1 MKYIAG
7 EFPLEPSDF
16 PIDAGLMSEWENMLI
31 DQTILEQT
39 KSLSEFV
46 NYGVSHMDIP
56 PFNCQSPIMI
66 PMLQKLFNFPSE
78 FIELQQFIMRDKNGV
93 AYIPASGQRPNAD
106 GQS

>member
-1 MKYIAG
+1 
-7 EFPLEPSDF
+7 
-16 PIDAGLMSEWENMLI
+16 MLI
-31 DQTILEQT
+31 DKTVTEQT
-39 KSLSEFV
+39 KSLREFI

-66 PMLQKLFNFPSE
+66 PRLQKLFNFPST

-93 AYIPASGQRPNAD
+93 AYIPASGQKPNAD